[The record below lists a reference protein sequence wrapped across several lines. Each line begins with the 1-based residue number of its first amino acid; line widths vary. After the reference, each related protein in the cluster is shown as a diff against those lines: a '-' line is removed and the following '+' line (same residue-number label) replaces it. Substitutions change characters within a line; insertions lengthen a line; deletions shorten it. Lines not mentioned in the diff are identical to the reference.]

1 MAGNDPLSDALSAVD
16 NAESV
21 GKLIQTVTPASN
33 EIGSVLEVFYD
44 RGYIDG
50 FEIVED
56 GRAGQFEVELKGA
69 INECG
74 SVNPRYA
81 TGADGYEK
89 WEKRFLPA
97 RDYGTLVV
105 TTSHGIMSHYDAR
118 EAGVGGQVI
127 AYVY

>member
-1 MAGNDPLSDALSAVD
+1 MADNDPLSSALSGID

-21 GKLIQTVTPASN
+21 GHLTQTVEPASN
-33 EIGSVLEVFYD
+33 IIGSVLEVFYD
-44 RGYIDG
+44 RGYING
-50 FEIVED
+50 FEFVED
-56 GRAGQFEVELKGA
+56 GKAGRFEVELKGA

-74 SVNPRYA
+74 SVKPRYSA
-81 TGADGYEK
+81 GADDFER

-105 TTSHGIMSHYDAR
+105 TTSHGIMSHYEAR
-118 EAGVGGQVI
+118 EEGIGGQII

>member
-1 MAGNDPLSDALSAVD
+1 MTGNDPLSNALSGLD

-21 GKLIQTVTPASN
+21 GHLTHEVSPASN

-50 FEIVED
+50 FDFVDD
-56 GRAGQFEVELKGA
+56 GKAGQFEVELTGA

-74 SVNPRYA
+74 PVKPRYSA
-81 TGADGYEK
+81 TAEEFEK

-97 RDYGTLVV
+97 RDFGALVV
-105 TTSHGIMSHYDAR
+105 TTSNGIMSHYEAR
-118 EAGVGGQVI
+118 ELGIGGQVI

>member
-1 MAGNDPLSDALSAVD
+1 MTTSDPFSNALSGID

-21 GKLIQTVTPASN
+21 GHLTHTIQPASN
-33 EIGSVLEVFYD
+33 QIGSVLEVFYD

-50 FEIVED
+50 FEFVED
-56 GRAGQFEVELKGA
+56 GRAGRFEVELKGA

-74 SVNPRYA
+74 PVKPRYSA
-81 TGADGYEK
+81 GADEFEQ
-89 WEKRFLPA
+89 WEKQYLPA

-105 TTSHGIMSHYDAR
+105 TTSHGIMSHYEAR
-118 EAGVGGQVI
+118 ERGIGGQVV

>member
-1 MAGNDPLSDALSAVD
+1 MTADDPLSNALSGLD

-21 GKLIQTVTPASN
+21 GHLSQEVSPASN
-33 EIGSVLEVFYD
+33 LVGRVLEVFYD

-50 FEIVED
+50 FEYVED
-56 GRAGQFEVELKGA
+56 GKAGRFDVELKGA

-74 SVNPRYA
+74 VVTPRYSA
-81 TGADGYEK
+81 GADEFEK
-89 WEKRFLPA
+89 WEKRYLPA

-105 TTSHGIMSHYDAR
+105 TTSHGIMSHYEAR
-118 EAGVGGQVI
+118 EAGVGGQVV

>member
-1 MAGNDPLSDALSAVD
+1 MTGKDPLADALGGVD

-21 GKLIQTVTPASN
+21 GHLSHTVEPASN
-33 EIGSVLEVFYD
+33 LIGSVLEVFYD
-44 RGYIDG
+44 RGYIGG
-50 FEIVED
+50 FEFVED
-56 GRAGQFEVELKGA
+56 GKAGKFEVELKGA

-74 SVNPRYA
+74 PVKPRYSA
-81 TGADGYEK
+81 GADGYEQ

-105 TTSHGIMSHYDAR
+105 TTSHGVMSHYEAR
-118 EAGVGGQVI
+118 EEGLGGQVI

>member
-1 MAGNDPLSDALSAVD
+1 MTGNDPLSNALSAID

-21 GKLIQTVTPASN
+21 GHLTQKVSPASN
-33 EIGSVLEVFYD
+33 EIGNVLEVLYD
-44 RGYIDG
+44 RSYIDG
-50 FEIVED
+50 FQRVDD
-56 GRAGQFEVELKGA
+56 GKAGYFEVELKGA

-74 SVNPRYA
+74 PVKPRYSA
-81 TGADGYEK
+81 TAEEYEK

-105 TTSHGIMSHYDAR
+105 TTSRGIMSHYEAR
-118 EAGVGGQVI
+118 DEGIGGQVI

>member
-1 MAGNDPLSDALSAVD
+1 MTGNDPLASALSTID

-21 GKLIQTVTPASN
+21 GHLRQTVSPASN

-50 FEIVED
+50 FQRIDD
-56 GRAGQFEVELKGA
+56 GKAGQFEVELKGA

-74 SVNPRYA
+74 PVKPRYS
-81 TGADGYEK
+81 TGADEYEK

-97 RDYGTLVV
+97 RDYGTLIV
-105 TTSHGIMSHYDAR
+105 TTSQGIMSHYEAR
-118 EAGVGGQVI
+118 AEGIGGQVI